1 MSDRSQVAQD
11 QPLEERLAEEAKR
24 LRARAKTFPPGDRRE
39 EMLKKAEQAE
49 VGVHMSKFL
58 QSSGTRK
65 AR

>member
-1 MSDRSQVAQD
+1 MSDKSLAAQD
-11 QPLEERLAEEAKR
+11 RPLEERLAEEAKR
-24 LRARAKTFPPGDRRE
+24 LRARAKTLPPGERRE

-58 QSSGTRK
+58 QSSVTRK

>member
-1 MSDRSQVAQD
+1 MSDKSQVAQD

-24 LRARAKTFPPGDRRE
+24 LRARAKTFPPGVRE

-58 QSSGTRK
+58 QSSVIRK